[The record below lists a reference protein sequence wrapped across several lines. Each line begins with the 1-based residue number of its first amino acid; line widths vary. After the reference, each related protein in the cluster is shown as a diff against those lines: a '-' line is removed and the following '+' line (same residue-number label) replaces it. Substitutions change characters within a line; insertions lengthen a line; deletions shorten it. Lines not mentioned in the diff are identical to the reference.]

1 MPKGELFMEGKKER
15 ELAQLVIHASV
26 FYRRRFDR
34 IVAAASEGDLVTGR
48 NMWVLRYLRAHE
60 GEDVFQ
66 KDLETAFKV
75 RRSTISRTV
84 ELMEQKG
91 LLLREPV
98 NGDARLKRLRLTP
111 KAGRVL
117 DAVSQNLG
125 RAEQT
130 VRDTFSPEEYASLM
144 RLLERLCAV
153 LEGAEPD
160 QGKE

>member
-1 MPKGELFMEGKKER
+1 MEGKKER

-34 IVAAASEGDLVTGR
+34 IVAATSEGDLVTGR